1 MKSID
6 WIEKKNDNGFFYMG
20 IVPFFPCNYTVWAYE
35 IPGKVRC
42 RTLDSTE
49 TFDTLYDAFN
59 YCENDFKERIRK
71 ILK

>member
-1 MKSID
+1 
-6 WIEKKNDNGFFYMG
+6 MG